1 MFFFFF
7 LNNAYIFYLS
17 SRNSMPIFFSPKMVY
32 YIYIYIF
39 THTHK
44 LFQTGN
50 MTRSLC
56 VFYIIIYEKKF
67 EEDVFIILFIAI
79 KPSRCLRA
87 ESVHKSTGVQNY

>member
-1 MFFFFF
+1 MYQYLSYVI
-7 LNNAYIFYLS
+7 LNNKAISLFIQLEKHAK
-17 SRNSMPIFFSPKMVY
+17 NFKI
-32 YIYIYIF
+32 ICN
-39 THTHK
+39 TQAHK

-87 ESVHKSTGVQNY
+87 EKVHKSSVAQD